1 MGMDILTKFLKLM
14 ATEISKDDLELIRL
28 GRSLGLDLVSFAKLR
43 ASQEDNFTDEV
54 RQGALKKLETKHL
67 NWLKKIDSFYVGSI
81 DFMISNEP
89 EGKKLFLLETNGGS
103 HRGLSILSEKQQVL
117 IYDGY
122 YEAIMQALKKIKSE
136 GGGVFVLVGIPVND
150 ELIHEKVILIE
161 YLRKK
166 LKKNGNTVK
175 IFNTDN
181 YDKEFKAKVIFLIA
195 DYNHLHTTLSFSK
208 KWVQYKG
215 RQVGVLLGD
224 GIARRMKNKKFIK
237 LIKKDFRKINSIIIN
252 PIFRITDDKSL
263 TYLSSFYSK
272 NILKNFNL
280 KSLLFTKVGTEK
292 NLIKKLKHILKK
304 YKCSFI
310 IKPSGGSG
318 GAGVMQI
325 SAGENPVNI
334 KNIVEKSKK
343 EFFAK
348 FMKNRDPFPY
358 TIQEKADFSL
368 ISWKEGKHTFDL
380 RIYLAQRDGKVIP
393 IGGLARIAREEYR
406 EGSNK
411 QEFVVNL
418 SGFNGQVEVERGL
431 GLSYKNCNILGL
443 SKEDFINMF
452 CIGCVIFTSMDKHY
466 NKIVNFSDW
475 KKFIEKHEF

>member
-334 KNIVEKSKK
+334 KNIVE
-343 EFFAK
+343 
-348 FMKNRDPFPY
+348 
-358 TIQEKADFSL
+358 
-368 ISWKEGKHTFDL
+368 
-380 RIYLAQRDGKVIP
+380 
-393 IGGLARIAREEYR
+393 
-406 EGSNK
+406 
-411 QEFVVNL
+411 
-418 SGFNGQVEVERGL
+418 
-431 GLSYKNCNILGL
+431 
-443 SKEDFINMF
+443 
-452 CIGCVIFTSMDKHY
+452 
-466 NKIVNFSDW
+466 
-475 KKFIEKHEF
+475 